1 MDAKIT
7 KKRLNILLS
16 YDWIKIILLAVA
28 AILVWSLIFTMTAT
42 RVTPAQNFTIFNY
55 TGTSVTDR
63 FNSYSSLKGK
73 DVFSYEI
80 LEIST
85 TDITTGKNYS
95 ETLLQT
101 RTATE
106 EGDALFAANVEN
118 EEVSYADPNGEAYH
132 PTYLQQFLYS
142 YYSIAAEMDK
152 YLEEMEVYLDNYY
165 NGDYKAGVADTA
177 KIEQDFRAR
186 IKRFKDKRFKNET
199 PIQKGLKDELTRI
212 ENYRKALVDFN
223 GYLED
228 GYVELTET
236 TLYLKN
242 SSTGETLTL
251 TGKYSINLC
260 PDERMKNL
268 NNDVYYYKT
277 VKDEN
282 DEEKTVPTAEDI
294 NIVLLDF
301 HNDKYAYSR
310 WEGLCFVNYLIR
322 TSLAA
327 E

>member
-95 ETLLQT
+95 E
-101 RTATE
+101 
-106 EGDALFAANVEN
+106 N
-118 EEVSYADPNGEAYH
+118 EDVSYADPNGEAYH

-199 PIQKGLKDELTRI
+199 QIQKGLKDELTRI

-236 TLYLKN
+236 TLYLQN

-268 NNDVYYYKT
+268 KNDVYYYKT

>member
-1 MDAKIT
+1 M
-7 KKRLNILLS
+7 
-16 YDWIKIILLAVA
+16 
-28 AILVWSLIFTMTAT
+28 
-42 RVTPAQNFTIFNY
+42 
-55 TGTSVTDR
+55 
-63 FNSYSSLKGK
+63 
-73 DVFSYEI
+73 
-80 LEIST
+80 
-85 TDITTGKNYS
+85 
-95 ETLLQT
+95 
-101 RTATE
+101 
-106 EGDALFAANVEN
+106 
-118 EEVSYADPNGEAYH
+118 
-132 PTYLQQFLYS
+132 
-142 YYSIAAEMDK
+142 
-152 YLEEMEVYLDNYY
+152 
-165 NGDYKAGVADTA
+165 
-177 KIEQDFRAR
+177 
-186 IKRFKDKRFKNET
+186 
-199 PIQKGLKDELTRI
+199 KDELTRI

-236 TLYLKN
+236 TLYLQN

-268 NNDVYYYKT
+268 KNDVYYYKT